1 MSTSISKTPREEVFV
16 PTPEDTG
23 PEERTKAKT
32 LLAIPAFNEE
42 LTIGSVVLKA
52 LDHVDEVLVIDD
64 GSDDRTRQ
72 VARLASATVITHR
85 RNLGKGAAIR
95 TAFDYVRRNGHEIL
109 VLIDGD
115 GQHDAEEIPN
125 LTRSIA
131 RDEADVVV
139 GTRWGK
145 TNGMPLYRRVGKR
158 VLDYATGAFAGL
170 VTDSQC
176 GFRAFSRAAVEV
188 LDLQSLGFG
197 VESEVLIRAGEA
209 GLRIVEVPVGA
220 RYDVDGSTSEPLEH
234 GIRVIDS
241 ILRVTAEWHPLIFF
255 GVPGL
260 LVFLLGLGLGV
271 HVMSLFNQT
280 GVLATGYALI
290 VAISLIL
297 GGLGILTG
305 IILNTLPRAI
315 ARQLERRTR

>member
-1 MSTSISKTPREEVFV
+1 MSTSISETTREAFASIPGEA
-16 PTPEDTG
+16 G
-23 PEERTKAKT
+23 PEEQAKAKT

-52 LDHVDEVLVIDD
+52 REHVDEVLVIDD
-64 GSDDRTRQ
+64 GSEDDTRR
-72 VARLASATVITHR
+72 VATLASATVLSHR

-115 GQHDAEEIPN
+115 GQHDSEEIPN

-131 RDEADVVV
+131 MDEADVVV

-145 TNGMPLYRRVGKR
+145 TNGMPFYRRVGKR
-158 VLDYATGAFAGL
+158 MLDYATGAFTGFI
-170 VTDSQC
+170 TDSQC
-176 GFRAFSRAAVEV
+176 GFRAFSRTAVDA

-197 VESEVLIRAGEA
+197 VESEVLIRAREA
-209 GLRIVEVPVGA
+209 GLRVVEVPVGA
-220 RYDVDGSTSEPLEH
+220 RYDVDGSTAEPLDQ
-234 GIRVIDS
+234 GVRVVDS
-241 ILRVTAEWHPLIFF
+241 ILRVVAEWHPLIFF

-260 LVFLLGLGLGV
+260 IVFLLGMVLGF
-271 HVMSLFNQT
+271 HVMNLFNQT

-290 VAISLIL
+290 VAITMIL
-297 GGLGILTG
+297 GGLLILTG
-305 IILNTLPRAI
+305 IILNILPRAI
-315 ARQLERRTR
+315 ARQFEHRLP